1 MLQTNPPL
9 ENSYDKVIA
18 TIESCNTKEQLLGAK
33 KMLNNFKTLYGTV
46 GFPKA
51 YSYSLDKVLNDKYIE
66 LTCRLK

>member
-33 KMLNNFKTLYGTV
+33 KMLNNFKSWYGTV

-51 YSYSLDKVLNDKYIE
+51 YSYSLDKILNDKYIQ
-66 LTCRLK
+66 LTCQL

>member
-1 MLQTNPPL
+1 MKIPQLG
-9 ENSYDKVIA
+9 NSYDKVIL
-18 TIESCNTKEQLLGAK
+18 TIESCNTKEQLIGAK
-33 KMLNNFKTLYGTV
+33 KMLNNFKSLYGTV

>member
-9 ENSYDKVIA
+9 GSSYDKVIA

-33 KMLNNFKTLYGTV
+33 KMLNNFKALYGTV

-51 YSYSLDKVLNDKYIE
+51 YSYSLDKVLKDKYIQ
-66 LTCRLK
+66 LTCQL

>member
-1 MLQTNPPL
+1 MKIPQLK
-9 ENSYDKVIA
+9 NSYDKVIL
-18 TIESCNTKEQLLGAK
+18 TIESCNTKEQLVGAK
-33 KMLNNFKTLYGTV
+33 KMLNNFKSLYGVV